1 MLKKIIITVSILFL
15 LIISGISYYFLKE
28 NKEIINHQKESKEN
42 IEKDNKSPELKLKKV
57 IITEN
62 EKYTINSF
70 VSFCTDNI
78 SKKCKLKFKNS
89 EMSNYKDEGIYKIV
103 IIALDNDGNEVKK
116 KTILKIIKEDKT
128 NVENNDEQLNNENI
142 NDNKDSEEKNIDSS
156 DNLANKN
163 EEVINSNHTITKPST
178 PTVTTKPST
187 PTTTKPI
194 ITTTTTTTKRIEK
207 VDTLTETKTETTYK
221 YGATINNN
229 NHYIYDIY
237 SDGSRILVN
246 NYLDTTYDYS
256 TFNASTN
263 DLKSEAQQL
272 VSTNINSINE
282 VLSYVNQYRSEVG
295 AAPLSLDSS
304 LNLAATIRSLEM
316 AWSDTFSHT
325 RPNGSSCFSVAD
337 ELGIGYYAIGENIA
351 SGYYDAA
358 SVSNGWKN
366 SPGHY
371 RNMISTKFGKI
382 GIGVAN
388 VNGRIYWTQIFTN

>member
-1 MLKKIIITVSILFL
+1 MIGSL
-15 LIISGISYYFLKE
+15 LYYFLMD
-28 NKEIINHQKESKEN
+28 NKEVINQKKNQNESNQN
-42 IEKDNKSPELKLKKV
+42 IEEDNKSPELKLNKL

-70 VSFCTDNI
+70 VYSCTDNV
-78 SKKCKLKFKNS
+78 SKNCQLKFEKK
-89 EMSNYKDEGIYKIV
+89 EMNNFKDEGIYKIN
-103 IIALDNDGNEVKK
+103 IIALDNAGNEVKK
-116 KTILKIIKEDKT
+116 KTTLKIIKEDK
-128 NVENNDEQLNNENI
+128 NNIEKNNEQLNNENI
-142 NDNKDSEEKNIDSS
+142 DNKNENQTEKNNTDSEEKNMDSS
-156 DNLANKN
+156 DNLTNKN
-163 EEVINSNHTITKPST
+163 EEVINSNQTVTKPST
-178 PTVTTKPST
+178 PKPSI

-246 NYLDTTYDYS
+246 NYSDTTYDYT

-316 AWSDTFSHT
+316 AWSDIFSHT
-325 RPNGSSCFSVAD
+325 RPNGSTCFSVAD
-337 ELGIGYYAIGENIA
+337 ELGIGYYSMGENIA
-351 SGYYDAA
+351 YGYYDAA
-358 SVSNGWKN
+358 SVSEGWKN

-371 RNMISTKFGKI
+371 QNMISTDFGKI

-388 VNGRIYWTQIFTN
+388 VNGRIYWTQLFTN